1 MVVRREVV
9 QSGARRG
16 EEAEV
21 RHADAYDAACST
33 RWPPLNHAR
42 HGHERGGWRRNAEV
56 GLWTRSGG
64 ATERPGSHHGSHESE
79 MGLAMLGGR
88 QPTSCFSADD
98 PWPPAAR
105 GRLHA
110 VISVCLVVSFLLKIR
125 PSRVD
130 ADGHWRYSVGTDDLD
145 KNIFV
150 CTPSGSVYI
159 HLNFH
164 IQFPSVRRQQGD
176 NALLFSE
183 KIS

>member
-1 MVVRREVV
+1 M
-9 QSGARRG
+9 
-16 EEAEV
+16 
-21 RHADAYDAACST
+21 
-33 RWPPLNHAR
+33 
-42 HGHERGGWRRNAEV
+42 
-56 GLWTRSGG
+56 
-64 ATERPGSHHGSHESE
+64 
-79 MGLAMLGGR
+79 
-88 QPTSCFSADD
+88 
-98 PWPPAAR
+98 
-105 GRLHA
+105 
-110 VISVCLVVSFLLKIR
+110 VVSFLLKIR

-183 KIS
+183 KYHKGHLLEE